1 MNRTVTQGRR
11 VSPVP
16 LDIQALARQRRV
28 ALLEATLREMLRIAD
43 ATLECPTCIPID
55 VALEERHAREW
66 NRIVARARALLA
78 ATT

>member
-1 MNRTVTQGRR
+1 MTRNVIDLN
-11 VSPVP
+11 V
-16 LDIQALARQRRV
+16 LAKQRRA
-28 ALLEATLREMLRIAD
+28 ALLEATLREILRIAD

-78 ATT
+78 ATA